1 MMFDQKLI
9 FTGEKFSIKDE
20 VIQYLANKAQE
31 VGKLDSCESYIAA
44 VKKREQEFSTAIGYG
59 VAIPH
64 GSDGAWLQYIVVT
77 VVSTFVVMAVS
88 GWFTQFVI
96 KRGKEAKK

>member
-1 MMFDQKLI
+1 MPVMFI
-9 FTGEKFSIKDE
+9 P
-20 VIQYLANKAQE
+20 
-31 VGKLDSCESYIAA
+31 AA
-44 VKKREQEFSTAIGYG
+44 VGLIDSWHSIA
-59 VAIPH
+59 
-64 GSDGAWLQYIVVT
+64 SAWLQYIVVT

>member
-44 VKKREQEFSTAIGYG
+44 VKKREQEFSTAIGYNIAFTSCTKPYNEIG
-59 VAIPH
+59 LYESECS
-64 GSDGAWLQYIVVT
+64 GSV
-77 VVSTFVVMAVS
+77 
-88 GWFTQFVI
+88 
-96 KRGKEAKK
+96 

>member
-44 VKKREQEFSTAIGYG
+44 VKKREQ
-59 VAIPH
+59 
-64 GSDGAWLQYIVVT
+64 
-77 VVSTFVVMAVS
+77 
-88 GWFTQFVI
+88 
-96 KRGKEAKK
+96 